1 MIVQVMRCQQQD
13 AVGGVGTRSGEQ
25 VDPTGG
31 WRECLQ
37 GSTGNSNSSV
47 NLPPQGYFTGV
58 FIGARVPTALK
69 QGRLCP
75 QGPRVS
81 SEYSPKGRLQSV
93 ITEKAITDEARN
105 TLIPAGPVTVGRIP
119 PRLPDPMRT

>member
-1 MIVQVMRCQQQD
+1 MMIVQVMRCQQQD

-47 NLPPQGYFTGV
+47 NLPPQGYCMGV

-75 QGPRVS
+75 REPRVS
-81 SEYSPKGRLQSV
+81 SEYSPRGGYSPSLRKRLLQM
-93 ITEKAITDEARN
+93 R
-105 TLIPAGPVTVGRIP
+105 PVT
-119 PRLPDPMRT
+119 RLSLRGPLQ

>member
-1 MIVQVMRCQQQD
+1 VMMMKI
-13 AVGGVGTRSGEQ
+13 VGTRSGEQ

-37 GSTGNSNSSV
+37 SSTGNSNSSV
-47 NLPPQGYFTGV
+47 NLPRQRYCTWV

-75 QGPRVS
+75 REPRVS
-81 SEYSPKGRLQSV
+81 SEYSPKGRLHTV

-105 TLIPAGPVTVGRIP
+105 TLIHAGPVTVGRI
-119 PRLPDPMRT
+119 RLGLPDPMRT